1 MNNSVMTPAA
11 LSGYRNTS
19 IPVACPLPAEVNVF
33 EREMKIDGRNKTDQM
48 RKRKHLSD
56 RRTWK
61 SHSGGYRKEWIGRK
75 NTGSVQK
82 NKGRADHVDHVQNT
96 AYLKKALGVPVA
108 LHMQD
113 LDLIKDNAAE
123 PLHYQ
128 GFLGMVVAEVSEKSY
143 ESDRIPEFS
152 PEFFLKEGDRLKD
165 YGINARIM
173 ELPGHT
179 KGSIGIDIDGK
190 SVIVGDALMNMFYPG
205 LSMVYWD
212 RGEMIKSAEKI
223 SALGARKVYFGHG
236 SPVEN
241 RAWNRAGI

>member
-1 MNNSVMTPAA
+1 MAEIKRIRCGSVNIYLIEEHGRAILVDT
-11 LSGYRNTS
+11 
-19 IPVACPLPAEVNVF
+19 
-33 EREMKIDGRNKTDQM
+33 GRNGSEEKILAQCRKT
-48 RKRKHLSD
+48 KVELILLTH
-56 RRTWK
+56 
-61 SHSGGYRKEWIGRK
+61 G
-75 NTGSVQK
+75 
-82 NKGRADHVDHVQNT
+82 HVDHVQNT

-152 PEFFLKEGDRLKD
+152 PEIFLKEGDRLKD

>member
-1 MNNSVMTPAA
+1 MAEIKRIRCGSV
-11 LSGYRNTS
+11 NTYL
-19 IPVACPLPAEVNVF
+19 IEEHGRAILV
-33 EREMKIDGRNKTDQM
+33 DTGRNGSEEKILAQCRKT
-48 RKRKHLSD
+48 KVELILLTH
-56 RRTWK
+56 
-61 SHSGGYRKEWIGRK
+61 G
-75 NTGSVQK
+75 
-82 NKGRADHVDHVQNT
+82 HVDHVQNT

>member
-1 MNNSVMTPAA
+1 MAEIKRIRCGSVNIYLIEEHGRAILVDT
-11 LSGYRNTS
+11 
-19 IPVACPLPAEVNVF
+19 
-33 EREMKIDGRNKTDQM
+33 GRNGSEEKILAQCRKT
-48 RKRKHLSD
+48 KVELILLTH
-56 RRTWK
+56 
-61 SHSGGYRKEWIGRK
+61 G
-75 NTGSVQK
+75 
-82 NKGRADHVDHVQNT
+82 HVDHVQNT

>member
-1 MNNSVMTPAA
+1 MTEIKRIRCGSV
-11 LSGYRNTS
+11 NTYL
-19 IPVACPLPAEVNVF
+19 IEEHGRAILV
-33 EREMKIDGRNKTDQM
+33 DTGRNGSEEKILAQCRKT
-48 RKRKHLSD
+48 KVELILLTH
-56 RRTWK
+56 
-61 SHSGGYRKEWIGRK
+61 G
-75 NTGSVQK
+75 
-82 NKGRADHVDHVQNT
+82 HVDHVQNT

>member
-1 MNNSVMTPAA
+1 MAEIKRIRCGSV
-11 LSGYRNTS
+11 NTYL
-19 IPVACPLPAEVNVF
+19 IEEHGRAILV
-33 EREMKIDGRNKTDQM
+33 DTGRNGSEEKILAQCRKT
-48 RKRKHLSD
+48 KVELILLTH
-56 RRTWK
+56 
-61 SHSGGYRKEWIGRK
+61 G
-75 NTGSVQK
+75 
-82 NKGRADHVDHVQNT
+82 HVDHVQNT

-212 RGEMIKSAEKI
+212 RGETIKSAEKI

>member
-1 MNNSVMTPAA
+1 MAEIKRIRCGSVNIYLIEEHGRAILVDT
-11 LSGYRNTS
+11 
-19 IPVACPLPAEVNVF
+19 
-33 EREMKIDGRNKTDQM
+33 GRNGSEEKILAQCRKT
-48 RKRKHLSD
+48 KVELILLTH
-56 RRTWK
+56 
-61 SHSGGYRKEWIGRK
+61 G
-75 NTGSVQK
+75 
-82 NKGRADHVDHVQNT
+82 HVDHVQNT

-113 LDLIKDNAAE
+113 LDLIQDNAAE

-143 ESDRIPEFS
+143 ESDRIPEFF

>member
-1 MNNSVMTPAA
+1 MAEIKRIRCGSVNIYLIEEHGRAILVDT
-11 LSGYRNTS
+11 
-19 IPVACPLPAEVNVF
+19 
-33 EREMKIDGRNKTDQM
+33 GRNGSEEKILAQCRKT
-48 RKRKHLSD
+48 KVELILLTH
-56 RRTWK
+56 
-61 SHSGGYRKEWIGRK
+61 G
-75 NTGSVQK
+75 
-82 NKGRADHVDHVQNT
+82 HVDHVQNT

-165 YGINARIM
+165 YVINARIM